1 MIDQSAELDGPGS
14 VLSLWIVGYV
24 PSCFYEQYGGE
35 GKLFLQSN
43 GKGAACNPA
52 PTSI

>member
-1 MIDQSAELDGPGS
+1 MGPGS
-14 VLSLWIVGYV
+14 VLSLWIIGYV

-43 GKGAACNPA
+43 GKGTACNPGPNHDIVGRYDA
-52 PTSI
+52 